1 MNAGPARGGKPP
13 VRVAFLQAELG
24 VGGAE
29 RLVEGLIRR
38 MDPARVRGMLATLHA
53 PGPLGERL
61 ASDGFAVLGGLAHS
75 RFDPSAGHRL
85 ARALRAHAVDV
96 VYVTDSAMPMFWAGL
111 LRRFSPRPRVVLG
124 YHTTG
129 RPGASLR
136 DVLARAAAIGAV
148 DRLVALADSHRS
160 FLAGSLGLPESRFD
174 VICSGVDL
182 GRFGVTQPKAEARR
196 RAGLPADVPLA
207 GIVAALRPEKHHAL
221 FLRAA
226 RRVLESVP
234 EARFVIAGDGPERG
248 GVERERDRLGLGER
262 VLMLGTRHDV
272 PDLYRALDV
281 AVLSSHPVVETL
293 PVTLIEAA
301 ASGVAAVATDVGSVR
316 DVVADG
322 ETGYIVPPS
331 DEAALA
337 GRMRELLADA
347 TLRERFGREAR
358 ARAERRFDE
367 RDMLRRYEDLFASL
381 AAGAR

>member
-1 MNAGPARGGKPP
+1 MI
-13 VRVAFLQAELG
+13 RVAFVQGDLG

-38 MDPARVRGMLATLHA
+38 MNPARVRPLLATLHA
-53 PGPLGERL
+53 PGAIGDRL
-61 ASDGFAVLGGLAHS
+61 AADGFTVVGALARS
-75 RFDPSAGHRL
+75 RFDPLAGARL
-85 ARALRAHAVDV
+85 GRALREHAVDV

-111 LRRFSPRPRVVLG
+111 LRRLSPRPRVVLG

-129 RPGASLR
+129 RPGAELR
-136 DVLARAAAIGAV
+136 DTLARAAALGAV
-148 DRLVALADSHRS
+148 DRIVALADSHRR
-160 FLAGSLGLPESRFD
+160 FLAGALGLPEARFD

-182 GRFGVTQPKAEARR
+182 GRFDVTVPRDEARR
-196 RAGLPADVPLA
+196 RAGLPAGAPLA
-207 GIVAALRPEKHHAL
+207 GIVAALRPEKNHAL

-226 RRVLESVP
+226 RRVLQSVP
-234 EARFVIAGDGPERG
+234 EARFVIAGDGPERAA
-248 GVERERDRLGLGER
+248 VERESDRLGLGLQ

-281 AVLSSHPVVETL
+281 AVLTSHPVVETL

-301 ASGVAAVATDVGSVR
+301 ACGTAAVATDVGSVR

-322 ETGYIVPPS
+322 ETGYVVPPS

-337 GRMRELLADA
+337 SRMRELLVDA
-347 TLRERFGREAR
+347 GLRERLGRAAR
-358 ARAERRFDE
+358 SRAVRRFDE
-367 RDMLRRYEDLFASL
+367 RDMLRRYEDLFESA